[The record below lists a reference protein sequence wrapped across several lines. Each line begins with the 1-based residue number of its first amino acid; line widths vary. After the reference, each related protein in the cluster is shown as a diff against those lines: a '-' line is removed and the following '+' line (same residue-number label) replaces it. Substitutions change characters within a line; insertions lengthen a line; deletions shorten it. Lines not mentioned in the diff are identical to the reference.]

1 MKSRD
6 HSAAVGLCASLVMHA
21 GVVAALLVFYVKD
34 MDARRWWEEGADAQ
48 RGRAE
53 AVVRP
58 EADRMVWRDGE
69 FGETKGAG
77 EALNSLEGVEKYLGR
92 LGPQDQAP
100 LSRDPVGNGKLAD
113 EPQNVTALKEQAAAT
128 LPPSIAARD
137 GASAPFGVGNA
148 GQEARPKVVVK
159 PPMKVIAIEEKGVA
173 VAEADQVPVEDS
185 PAEKA
190 PHPALASEY
199 RGEGKSEDSRGAVA
213 VGELGAAGDPAP
225 MSESES
231 DAFSRIGAIGMEKS
245 RRGWGGV
252 LSRSGRG

>member
-6 HSAAVGLCASLVMHA
+6 HSAAVGLCVSLVMHA

-34 MDARRWWEEGADAQ
+34 MEAGGWWEEGGDG
-48 RGRAE
+48 RGGGAE

-113 EPQNVTALKEQAAAT
+113 EPQVTALKEQALAQVPA
-128 LPPSIAARD
+128 SIAGAE
-137 GASAPFGVGNA
+137 GASAPFGVESVGQKA
-148 GQEARPKVVVK
+148 GPKVVVK
-159 PPMKVIAIEEKGVA
+159 PPIKAIVIEEKGVA
-173 VAEADQVPVEDS
+173 VAEA
-185 PAEKA
+185 
-190 PHPALASEY
+190 
-199 RGEGKSEDSRGAVA
+199 
-213 VGELGAAGDPAP
+213 
-225 MSESES
+225 
-231 DAFSRIGAIGMEKS
+231 
-245 RRGWGGV
+245 
-252 LSRSGRG
+252 